1 MIIFRNTEVFEV
13 LKALIS
19 GIIGQDGSY
28 LADLL
33 LEKGHEVHG
42 LVRRIA
48 THSRDARLWRISH
61 LLDESSRLHGVL
73 NIHEGSLDNPASV
86 SSLIQ
91 KIRPDQV
98 YHLAAQSDVG
108 ASYEDP
114 FTKMSVNVL
123 GTQYVLEACRR
134 HCPKAKIYFA
144 GSSEQFGP
152 YADPPM
158 DEKTL
163 MRPISPYAVSKIS
176 AYSMCGFYRDC
187 YDMFIARGILFNH
200 ESPRRGEEFVTR
212 KITRAVARIVANKQ
226 KVLSLGNMEA
236 RRDWGHSEDYVRAMW
251 MMLDREYPDDFVI
264 STGKSHSVEDF
275 CVVAFDHVGL
285 NWKDYVKHDAELLRD
300 GDIPDLVGNSSKAAS
315 QLGWSPEIHF
325 SRLVKDMVEADVER
339 ES

>member
-1 MIIFRNTEVFEV
+1 MKV
-13 LKALIS
+13 LVTGIS
-19 GIIGQDGSY
+19 GQDGSL

-33 LEKGHEVHG
+33 FEKGHEVHG
-42 LVRRIA
+42 FIRRVA
-48 THSRDARLWRISH
+48 THNRDARLWRISH
-61 LLDESSRLHGVL
+61 LLEPTRWHGTLHL
-73 NIHEGSLDNPASV
+73 HEGSLDNPASI

-91 KIRPDQV
+91 KINPDQV

-114 FTKMSVNVL
+114 FTTMSVNVM

-134 HCPKAKIYFA
+134 HCPKSKIYFA

-158 DEKTL
+158 NEQTF

-176 AYSMCGFYRDC
+176 GYNMCGFYRDC

-212 KITRAVARIVANKQ
+212 KITRAVARILAGKQ
-226 KVLSLGNMEA
+226 KRLTLGNVEA
-236 RRDWGHSEDYVRAMW
+236 RRDWGHAKDYVKAMW

-264 STGKSHSVEDF
+264 ATGVSHSVEEF
-275 CVVAFDHVGL
+275 CRTAFDLVGIC
-285 NWKDYVKHDAELLRD
+285 WKDVVEPDPGLLRD
-300 GDIPDLVGNSSKAAS
+300 GDIPDLVGNASKALS
-315 QLGWSPEIHF
+315 TLGWAPVSSF
-325 SRLVKDMVEADVER
+325 QDLVKDMVEADVER
-339 ES
+339 ERK

>member
-1 MIIFRNTEVFEV
+1 M
-13 LKALIS
+13 KALIT
-19 GIIGQDGSY
+19 GITGQDGSY

-42 LVRRIA
+42 LIRRVA
-48 THSRDARLWRISH
+48 THSREDRLWRVGH
-61 LLDESSRLHGVL
+61 LLNVGLIERSRQVVGEASALHL
-73 NIHEGSLDNPASV
+73 HEGSLDNPASV

-91 KIRPDQV
+91 KIRPDHI

-114 FTKMSVNVL
+114 FTTMMTNVM
-123 GTQYVLEACRR
+123 GTQYVLEACRW
-134 HCPKAKIYFA
+134 HCPKTKIYFA

-152 YADPPM
+152 YATPPM
-158 DEKTL
+158 NEQTF

-176 AYSMCGFYRDC
+176 AYNMCGFYRDC

-212 KITRAVARIVANKQ
+212 KITRAVAKIHAGKQ
-226 KVLSLGNMEA
+226 KFLCLGNVVA
-236 RRDWGHSEDYVRAMW
+236 KRDWGHAKDYVEAMW

-264 STGKSHSVEDF
+264 ATGVSHSVKEF
-275 CVVAFDHVGL
+275 CEMAFSMIGVDWKTVVQTDSGL
-285 NWKDYVKHDAELLRD
+285 FRD
-300 GDIPDLVGNSSKAAS
+300 GDIPDLVGNASKALS
-315 QLGWSPEIHF
+315 LLGWAPVSSF
-325 SRLVKDMVEADVER
+325 QDLVKDMVEADVER